1 MWFAV
6 TYCRQEEAERID
18 WHPPMRRE
26 DGVAMNQ
33 MAALVRD
40 EYIPTAKKIPL
51 PRKEERAA
59 AFSLKETEFGLLD
72 IVFLD
77 AIVNKDAPKR

>member
-1 MWFAV
+1 
-6 TYCRQEEAERID
+6 
-18 WHPPMRRE
+18 
-26 DGVAMNQ
+26 MNQ

-40 EYIPTAKKIPL
+40 EYIPAEKKIPL
-51 PRKEERAA
+51 PLKEERAA

-77 AIVNKDAPKR
+77 AIVNKDAVCKR